1 MGYKTTLLPPT
12 PHLTVIEMKNEASL
26 HYCDCLRLHACNCP
40 GSLTYRDSFLLI
52 LEMPFLTLRPVL
64 LAPLRTLRSTLV
76 RRLGLRLVRFFM
88 KPNDIP
94 SGQ

>member
-1 MGYKTTLLPPT
+1 MGAYATA
-12 PHLTVIEMKNEASL
+12 IA
-26 HYCDCLRLHACNCP
+26 YACNCP
-40 GSLTYRDSFLLI
+40 GSLTYRDSFLLS
-52 LEMPFLTLRPVL
+52 LDTPFLTLRRVL
-64 LAPLRTLRSTLV
+64 LAPLRTLRSTLL